1 MTCQGGVKKNIDPH
15 LRKGKHG
22 WEKNVLR
29 WSVQNQRTKPRSDA
43 AAGDWTQGQR
53 EHWAKRP
60 VPGALSTQLFPQVIK
75 AFKAQAVCAK
85 IHQRDGNR
93 GSNYLGF
100 FMITPGVTM
109 LIIESN
115 SKHEVLFRLP
125 FLIWSNHFSC
135 DALLGNSV
143 ALLWGGQ
150 GHIQRPTWRGV
161 STPQAFLH
169 PSWPLT
175 LAFQTECAQWEW
187 ILQPSGR
194 LPRLMLCTEHP
205 NLALHWALGLQIY
218 ENNKLLLLF

>member
-1 MTCQGGVKKNIDPH
+1 MQQLETE
-15 LRKGKHG
+15 LR
-22 WEKNVLR
+22 
-29 WSVQNQRTKPRSDA
+29 A
-43 AAGDWTQGQR
+43 R
-53 EHWAKRP
+53 ENLRP

-85 IHQRDGNR
+85 THQRDGNR

-100 FMITPGVTM
+100 FMITPGVTV

-125 FLIWSNHFSC
+125 FLIWSNHFSHVM
-135 DALLGNSV
+135 LPLGTQLRCCEEARATYRDPHEEESPP
-143 ALLWGGQ
+143 L
-150 GHIQRPTWRGV
+150 RPFC
-161 STPQAFLH
+161 TPADRSH
-169 PSWPLT
+169 W
-175 LAFQTECAQWEW
+175 LARQCAQWEW

-205 NLALHWALGLQIY
+205 NLALHWVLGLQIY